1 MIGIVADDIS
11 GAAEVGGVCQRFG
24 LETFVLRD
32 VDRLECSA
40 DVIVIDTDSR
50 SLGAIEAGKR
60 LSRVANQLEELKP
73 EWIYKKVDSVLRG
86 NVYDE
91 VVALGDSLGFER
103 ALLLPANPS
112 LGREIRNGIYYVGDC
127 LIDKT
132 DFAHDPEHP
141 ARCSDV
147 IGLLGRTTSWSVTS
161 CRQESSIPNEGIIV
175 GDVRN
180 EKDLNRWAS
189 EVVKETIFPVGGSEF
204 LAAILKSRN
213 LEADP
218 CLWEFKRDDKNLWIS
233 GSTSASCRY
242 RIIDAAERG
251 LTVVPMPASLM
262 EIHGDECEVLRNWA
276 ERVLDSL
283 SNFSQTIVTIGQP
296 VSLKPEIPA
305 RLGQNLGRLSKIVL
319 DNMPIDHLWMEGGAT
334 ASFVLEELGWKEF
347 EVVQEIELGVVSIR
361 PLARSA
367 PTVTIKPGSYE
378 WPKGIW
384 NRRTY
389 KEDSS

>member
-24 LETFVLRD
+24 LETLVVRE
-32 VDRLECSA
+32 VDRLQCSA

-50 SLGAIEAGKR
+50 SLGAVEAGKR
-60 LSRVANQLEELKP
+60 LRRVANQLEELKP

-91 VVALGDSLGFER
+91 VVALGDSFGFER

-112 LGREIRNGIYYVGDC
+112 LGREIRNGLYYVGDC

-147 IGLLGRTTSWSVTS
+147 IGLLGRTTSWSVAS
-161 CRQESSIPNEGIIV
+161 CRHKSSIPKEGLIV

-189 EVVKETIFPVGGSEF
+189 EAVKETIFPVGGSEF
-204 LAAILKSRN
+204 LVAILKNRN
-213 LEADP
+213 LKADP
-218 CLWEFKRDDKNLWIS
+218 CSWKFKQGDKNLWIS
-233 GSTSASCRY
+233 GSASASCRY
-242 RIIDAAERG
+242 RIVDAAERG
-251 LTVVPMPASLM
+251 LRVVPMPAALM
-262 EIHGDECEVLRNWA
+262 EMHEDECGVLRTWA
-276 ERVLDSL
+276 DRVLDSL

-296 VSLKPEIPA
+296 VSFKPELPA
-305 RLGQNLGRLSKIVL
+305 RLGRNLGRLSKIVL
-319 DNMPIDHLWMEGGAT
+319 ENMPIDHLWMEGGAT
-334 ASFVLEELGWKEF
+334 ASFVLEELGWKKF
-347 EVVQEIELGVVSIR
+347 EVIQEIELGVVSMR
-361 PLARSA
+361 PLDRSA

-384 NRRTY
+384 
-389 KEDSS
+389 KPPPSEEEAK